1 MRRSSRAQALLR
13 SAAGDHQYRLPA
25 AHLRPYRRSIAN
37 ESMTPRGR
45 QNRQLKNYLLDSRF
59 QLKYSAYLA
68 GIALLLSLGLGFLL
82 WRTSNAVLAQSHQT
96 VAQGNQVVQRGSE
109 VLKES
114 QKVSDVVK
122 MSIVKDPVYS
132 DNPELLEVFKGDSDK
147 QAERLNQQQRTLE
160 GQAAELK
167 QRSNDIANQQKV
179 MLWTLTTALT
189 LLVVLIGLAGIVV
202 THKVAGPI
210 YKMKRQIKEV
220 GDGKLRIPAPLR
232 KGDDLVDFF
241 EAFERMVVNLRDR
254 QQKEIDRLE
263 SALATLETKVA
274 PNELQAMHELLRD
287 MKAALDV

>member
-1 MRRSSRAQALLR
+1 M
-13 SAAGDHQYRLPA
+13 
-25 AHLRPYRRSIAN
+25 IAN
-37 ESMTPRGR
+37 ESTTPRGR
-45 QNRQLKNYLLDSRF
+45 QSRQLRNYLLDSRF

-68 GIALLLSLGLGFLL
+68 GMALLLSLGLGLLL
-82 WRTSNAVLAQSHQT
+82 WRTSNAVIAQSHQT
-96 VAQGNQVVQRGSE
+96 VAQGNQVVQRGRD

-114 QKVSDVVK
+114 QKVSEVVK
-122 MSIVKDPVYS
+122 MSIVKDPAYS

-160 GQAAELK
+160 QQATELK
-167 QRSNDIANQQKV
+167 QRSNEIASQQKI

-189 LLVVLIGLAGIVV
+189 LLVILIGLAGIVV

-241 EAFERMVVNLRDR
+241 EAFETMVVNLRDR
-254 QQKEIDRLE
+254 QQNEIERLE
-263 SALATLETKVA
+263 RALASLEPKVA
-274 PNELQAMHELLRD
+274 PSELQSMQELLHD